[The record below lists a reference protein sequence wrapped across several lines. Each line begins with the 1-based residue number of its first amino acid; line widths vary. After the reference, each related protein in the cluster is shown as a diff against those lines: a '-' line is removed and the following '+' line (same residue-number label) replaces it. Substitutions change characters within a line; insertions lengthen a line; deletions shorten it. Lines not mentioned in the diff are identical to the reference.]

1 MGERE
6 SGGREKKEKERERGG
21 GEKKRIGR
29 EGVGKEG
36 ESKKCSCMMVL
47 YSYI

>member
-6 SGGREKKEKERERGG
+6 SGGREKKEKERGGG